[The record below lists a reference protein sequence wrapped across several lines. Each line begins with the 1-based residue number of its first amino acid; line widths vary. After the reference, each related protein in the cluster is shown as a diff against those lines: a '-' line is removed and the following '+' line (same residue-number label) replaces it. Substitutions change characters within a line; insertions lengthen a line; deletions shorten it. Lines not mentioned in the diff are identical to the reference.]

1 MRVAIIGAGAAGLA
15 SARHVFFNGHE
26 CEILEMKPE
35 LGGTWYYTDDVE
47 TDQYGY
53 PVYSAM
59 YQGLRWEKS
68 KVVVPVS
75 RESRKLKKKEYF

>member
-1 MRVAIIGAGAAGLA
+1 MRVVIIGAGVAGLI
-15 SARHVFFNGHE
+15 SARYVSSSGYE
-26 CEILEMKPE
+26 CEVLETKSE

-59 YQGLRWEKS
+59 YQNLR
-68 KVVVPVS
+68 
-75 RESRKLKKKEYF
+75 